1 MAFLGNFTCNT
12 FRQGLLEGQFDFSP
26 TTSDVYKIA
35 LYTNVATLNASTA
48 IYSPVGEVVA
58 AGYASGGGVATPIIG
73 FTGEGSFL
81 NFAPVTWNAAITARG
96 ALIYKA
102 DGITNPAICVLDFGA
117 DKTSTSIFTVQFP
130 PSTSSS
136 ALIRLI

>member
-1 MAFLGNFTCNT
+1 MAFLGNFTCNS
-12 FRQGLLEGQFDFSP
+12 FRQGMLSGEFDFSP
-26 TTSDVYKIA
+26 ETSDIYKIA
-35 LYTNVATLNASTA
+35 LYTNAAILNASTDA
-48 IYSPVGEVVA
+48 YTNDGEVAANGYIDGGEVVVPIV
-58 AGYASGGGVATPIIG
+58 GTIDGVTY
-73 FTGEGSFL
+73 L
-81 NFAPVTWNAAITARG
+81 NFSNVAWSAAITARG